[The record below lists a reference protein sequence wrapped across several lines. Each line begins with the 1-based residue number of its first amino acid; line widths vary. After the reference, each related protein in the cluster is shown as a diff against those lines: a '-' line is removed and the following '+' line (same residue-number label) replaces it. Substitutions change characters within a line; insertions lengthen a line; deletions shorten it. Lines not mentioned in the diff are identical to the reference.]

1 MSQKSK
7 SHITREDET
16 RRENDV
22 DVKDS
27 VVAVDVIPDSQQNT
41 EHPTRPNTSNN
52 KRNKEACLDS
62 STEVFDATTAP
73 PKPVKR
79 PKKYKPA
86 EADEIRRIAEQCGFE
101 SISDLQIQW
110 LVEYLNS
117 EPDITDREI
126 SRNCGVHA
134 TTAGR
139 WWRKQ
144 KWVDLVYQ
152 VSVSRERKH
161 LGVVWRAARLKA
173 EAGDIRAITLYTARF
188 DPEFIALK
196 SKVPGQSAEDKA
208 KVAKAQ
214 AAIKAAASNKA
225 NGSTLPM
232 TGTGIGNK

>member
-1 MSQKSK
+1 MKPESK
-7 SHITREDET
+7 HTSRETKTQDK
-16 RRENDV
+16 DV

-27 VVAVDVIPDSQQNT
+27 VVGVVVTPDSQQNT

-52 KRNKEACLDS
+52 KRDTETCLDS

-86 EADEIRRIAEQCGFE
+86 EADEIRRIAEQCGFD

-214 AAIKAAASNKA
+214 AAIKAAASNHSHKP
-225 NGSTLPM
+225 TLPM
-232 TGTGIGNK
+232 STTGTNTK